1 MVYNPDLTAEK
12 EVITGILV
20 ADLTP
25 SQLDFVQEKFGIG
38 ANMCSPIP
46 SEQLFIH
53 DKRSW
58 SSHSHADMLRAMPD
72 LVGLIVIDSR
82 AAEDGSAWYL
92 DSFADSEEV
101 ADGNAENTNTLFKLR
116 MKLEDVV
123 ISYTNYKIANTSIR
137 EDMDQVDIPY
147 PTPESFDQEEAF
159 STGFNYVDERYMNP
173 TWVTATPDELETSTD
188 PDNLDNFSPRP
199 NIVYRLKPDVA
210 KKAGLKAH
218 WTFGADAVDQE
229 LPDGTLLRF
238 PDGSRVLQ
246 CEYDPEAAVP
256 RYERPEG
263 SL

>member
-82 AAEDGSAWYL
+82 SAEDGSAWYL

-137 EDMDQVDIPY
+137 EDMDQVDVPY

-173 TWVTATPDELETSTD
+173 TWVTATPDELETPTGYRV
-188 PDNLDNFSPRP
+188 PFETGRGEEGWIKGALDVWCRCG
-199 NIVYRLKPDVA
+199 R
-210 KKAGLKAH
+210 
-218 WTFGADAVDQE
+218 
-229 LPDGTLLRF
+229 
-238 PDGSRVLQ
+238 SRVAGRNGAQ
-246 CEYDPEAAVP
+246 VSERKQSTAV
-256 RYERPEG
+256 
-263 SL
+263 